1 MAIIYS
7 YPLSTPKRLDLLIG
21 TSTFD
26 ENDLNSKK
34 GNPTVSF
41 TIDSL
46 LDMIS
51 TGGVQTLQQVTNL
64 GSTTTNAITINSNLT
79 VSGNLNVGG
88 AFLDSTSSPGT
99 LNQVLSSTVTG
110 TKWVADDAG
119 LNYFV
124 TGASFD
130 TDTGELSI
138 TGNNAAVGA
147 TVDLD
152 GRYITGNQTITLS
165 GDIAGSGATAITTT
179 LASVNTNIG
188 DFTNANISVNAKGLV
203 TAASSGTAGGVTK
216 IVAGS
221 RITITPASGLGDVT
235 INSAAEVD
243 TLQTVTSRGSTTN
256 QSITMNGSGTNGYLY
271 VSGNAGNPV
280 TNPVHT
286 QGFAFA
292 YNNSGGSRECEIF
305 WNTGTT
311 TAATNNVAYL
321 GFYNE
326 FLNSAASNARVTD
339 LQMKLYG
346 TGQLELTGNTPTI
359 SNPYWRMPT
368 TAAPNTG
375 YVLAKSSG
383 SINLEWVVNGNSNSG
398 IVEEVVVNAGVA
410 SLAKTITIPSGA
422 TSVQVNGFSSE
433 GLTGVVLP
441 AGLITINEKAFEDNK
456 IKSVAIPSTVAGIIG
471 QKAFEK
477 NDIIGSIVIPSG
489 VTQVADF
496 VFNSQNNQATAGI
509 TSLTFTAPSSLTTI
523 GTAAFQYHRITSITF
538 PNSLTSIGSSA
549 FANFYASTL
558 TSIIFPS
565 TAITTA
571 SGAFSSTF
579 AGTTLT
585 IPNNSIIEGFDNSS
599 NLTTLNLG
607 TGITLGES
615 VFQSCNS
622 LITVTL
628 PTGTVLTGTS
638 HFFQCTS
645 LTTVNIPTSITVIP
659 SNFIALSTAFTGGT
673 NLLSSG
679 TFASQITEFKWQ
691 VVLINAQV

>member
-221 RITITPASGLGDVT
+221 RITITPASGLGNVT
-235 INSAAEVD
+235 INSDAEVD

-410 SLAKTITIPSGA
+410 LLSKTVTVPSTA
-422 TSVQVNGFSSE
+422 TSIAANGFE
-433 GLTGVVLP
+433 GEAITSLILNSN
-441 AGLITINEKAFEDNK
+441 LITIGAFAFNDNRLPTISLPNTLQTISSNAFNKNLLVGTLVIPASVTSIGEKAFFADSNKLLNK
-456 IKSVAIPSTVAGIIG
+456 ITGLTLSST
-471 QKAFEK
+471 
-477 NDIIGSIVIPSG
+477 N
-489 VTQVADF
+489 
-496 VFNSQNNQATAGI
+496 
-509 TSLTFTAPSSLTTI
+509 LTTI
-523 GTAAFQYHRITSITF
+523 GVEAFRNNPIATNITF
-538 PNSLTSIGSSA
+538 PTSVTSIGNNS
-549 FANFYASTL
+549 FNNTL
-558 TSIIFPS
+558 L
-565 TAITTA
+565 
-571 SGAFSSTF
+571 SGV
-579 AGTTLT
+579 T
-585 IPNNSIIEGFDNSS
+585 IPNNCTVGNSVFTQEGLPSGNGFASS
-599 NLTTLNLG
+599 FTLTIG
-607 TGITLGES
+607 TGVTLGENCFFNLKHVS
-615 VFQSCNS
+615 S
-622 LITVTL
+622 LTVPSDVTL
-628 PTGTVLTGTS
+628 VGGFQFAGDATAGTNTITAINYAGTTYS
-638 HFFQCTS
+638 SGMFSNQSIAS
-645 LTTVNIPTSITVIP
+645 LTINNNSVVNS
-659 SNFIALSTAFTGGT
+659 SYAFNG
-673 NLLSSG
+673 
-679 TFASQITEFKWQ
+679 
-691 VVLINAQV
+691 